1 VLHGTG
7 GKPLGHWP
15 GDELLS
21 LVNLS
26 NRAAPSEDAGEL
38 LKDFEGLPLLGVRR
52 FFFFTRP
59 RTRERERCSL
69 KNKRTRESSV
79 QTYVSVI
86 RCTSKLNR

>member
-59 RTRERERCSL
+59 RTREREMFP
-69 KNKRTRESSV
+69 
-79 QTYVSVI
+79 
-86 RCTSKLNR
+86 